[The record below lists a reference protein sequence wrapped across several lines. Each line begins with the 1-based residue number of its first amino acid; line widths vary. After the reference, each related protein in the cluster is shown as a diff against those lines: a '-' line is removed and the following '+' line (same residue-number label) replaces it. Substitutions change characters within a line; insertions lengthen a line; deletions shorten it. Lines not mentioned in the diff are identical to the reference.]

1 MMLENGTFLLLW
13 KSSSSLALW
22 LWAWA
27 QLRSLSDDFPL
38 EQNRCWSTLL
48 SLGDK
53 VIAGMLIWNKLQC
66 FTSLQCLWSFA
77 GNKKQLFNRMTVFT
91 ECETLKNL
99 KVLWV
104 GLERAG
110 PNACLCVECT
120 SLALIQCH
128 LVVPIYVLQCSN
140 PGAEQGPFSHSGTFL
155 FKDPAV
161 DCPTGQQEMSFNC
174 ALHTERKI
182 GPASKLHV
190 SFPYPL
196 SIPISMC
203 RQHIHIHNISIH
215 IHEPCPDFRPQDQVP
230 PNNPIGI

>member
-1 MMLENGTFLLLW
+1 MVW
-13 KSSSSLALW
+13 KDQVPMHASVLSAQPGFDPMPSSCPDLC
-22 LWAWA
+22 
-27 QLRSLSDDFPL
+27 PP
-38 EQNRCWSTLL
+38 
-48 SLGDK
+48 
-53 VIAGMLIWNKLQC
+53 MQC
-66 FTSLQCLWSFA
+66 
-77 GNKKQLFNRMTVFT
+77 
-91 ECETLKNL
+91 
-99 KVLWV
+99 
-104 GLERAG
+104 
-110 PNACLCVECT
+110 P
-120 SLALIQCH
+120 
-128 LVVPIYVLQCSN
+128 SN
-140 PGAEQGPFSHSGTFL
+140 PGAEQAPFSHSGTFL

-230 PNNPIGI
+230 PNNPIGIQGEAGKEITAVYQLSKCTLVIDFFKNMQKPN

>member
-1 MMLENGTFLLLW
+1 MH
-13 KSSSSLALW
+13 
-22 LWAWA
+22 
-27 QLRSLSDDFPL
+27 P
-38 EQNRCWSTLL
+38 
-48 SLGDK
+48 
-53 VIAGMLIWNKLQC
+53 V
-66 FTSLQCLWSFA
+66 
-77 GNKKQLFNRMTVFT
+77 
-91 ECETLKNL
+91 
-99 KVLWV
+99 
-104 GLERAG
+104 
-110 PNACLCVECT
+110 P

-140 PGAEQGPFSHSGTFL
+140 PGAEQAPFSHSGTFL

-230 PNNPIGI
+230 PNNPIGIQGEAGKEITAVYQLLVDRPTQLICISDIYLSTDKYKRHSRAIC

>member
-1 MMLENGTFLLLW
+1 MWDLEKS
-13 KSSSSLALW
+13 KSSLGWFGKS
-22 LWAWA
+22 
-27 QLRSLSDDFPL
+27 RSQCMPL
-38 EQNRCWSTLL
+38 CW
-48 SLGDK
+48 
-53 VIAGMLIWNKLQC
+53 V
-66 FTSLQCLWSFA
+66 
-77 GNKKQLFNRMTVFT
+77 
-91 ECETLKNL
+91 
-99 KVLWV
+99 
-104 GLERAG
+104 
-110 PNACLCVECT
+110 P

-140 PGAEQGPFSHSGTFL
+140 PGAEQAPFSHSGTFL

-203 RQHIHIHNISIH
+203 REHIHIHNISIH

-230 PNNPIGI
+230 PNNPIGIQGEAGNHCSVPTIQMYTCNRFL